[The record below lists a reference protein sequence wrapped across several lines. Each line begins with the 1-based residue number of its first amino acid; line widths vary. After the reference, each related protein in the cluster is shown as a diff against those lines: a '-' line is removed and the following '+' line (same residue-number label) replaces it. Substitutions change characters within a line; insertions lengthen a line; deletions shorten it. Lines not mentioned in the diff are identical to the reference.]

1 MKLQIAYHKTQI
13 APANA
18 AIAIC
23 LLVIAIVAQVPKM
36 KQFPIRK
43 MIICFFP
50 CPADLKLKNGISLT
64 SK

>member
-1 MKLQIAYHKTQI
+1 M
-13 APANA
+13 APASA

-23 LLVIAIVAQVPKM
+23 LLVIAIVAQVPRM
-36 KQFPIRK
+36 KQFPTRK
-43 MIICFFP
+43 MIMSFFS

>member
-1 MKLQIAYHKTQI
+1 MHIMYHNMHI
-13 APANA
+13 APPKI

-23 LLVIAIVAQVPKM
+23 LLVIAIVAHVPKI
-36 KQFPIRK
+36 KVQPTKK
-43 MIICFFP
+43 MMICFFP

>member
-1 MKLQIAYHKTQI
+1 MHI
-13 APANA
+13 APPKI

-23 LLVIAIVAQVPKM
+23 LLVIAIVAHMPKI
-36 KQFPIRK
+36 KVQPTKK
-43 MIICFFP
+43 MMICFLP